1 MLLWCHHS
9 PPVLSG
15 QGGAGEGATGRE
27 AAHGEGSQGVPRELP
42 PPLPLCPT
50 PTPGADPP
58 TPLQS
63 PSSPLFSTSSHQGRE
78 WGGGCV
84 CNKSGNPRPVPPA
97 PTSSKLGSRGAGR
110 APTPGSEQCLP
121 PCCQLGLLL
130 RQPMLV
136 ALGLGPQELHHR
148 HGHPHRLQPVHLP
161 DGRGGSQWGTA
172 PHPPGRGE
180 RLLCSSMQL
189 LLPLYPILR
198 PR

>member
-1 MLLWCHHS
+1 MVS
-9 PPVLSG
+9 PFPTGAL
-15 QGGAGEGATGRE
+15 GAGGGRRRCHWEGGCTWGGVTGGPQG
-27 AAHGEGSQGVPRELP
+27 AAPTPPIVSHPHPRSRPPHPTPKPIKPFIQYQQPPRE
-42 PPLPLCPT
+42 
-50 PTPGADPP
+50 GV
-58 TPLQS
+58 
-63 PSSPLFSTSSHQGRE
+63 
-78 WGGGCV
+78 GGGCV